1 MKLMD
6 NINEL
11 IARKK
16 SLMDHSKDL
25 ELAINFADSMITA
38 GIAVQYLI
46 DQKNDAVE
54 HLKVV
59 KEEIANLT
67 EIIENQ

>member
-1 MKLMD
+1 
-6 NINEL
+6 
-11 IARKK
+11 
-16 SLMDHSKDL
+16 MDHSKDL